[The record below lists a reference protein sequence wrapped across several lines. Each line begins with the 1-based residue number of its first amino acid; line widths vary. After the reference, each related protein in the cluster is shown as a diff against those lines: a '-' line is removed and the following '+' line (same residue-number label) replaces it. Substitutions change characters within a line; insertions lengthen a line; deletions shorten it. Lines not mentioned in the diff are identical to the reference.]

1 MSLQKQIT
9 ADLIAAMKAQD
20 AARLGTLRMV
30 KAALMNLA
38 KSGPGDEL
46 SDAEVTKTLQTLAK
60 QRREAAEQ
68 YDAAKRADLAAKER
82 AEIVFIEKYL
92 PQAATPAE
100 IAQAVDDAIAAT
112 GATSARDMGA
122 VMKATLARLAGR
134 NVDGRAVSAA
144 VKEKLVA

>member
-100 IAQAVDDAIAAT
+100 IAQAVDDAIVET
-112 GATSARDMGA
+112 GAASARDMGA

-134 NVDGRAVSAA
+134 NVNGRAVSAA
-144 VKEKLVA
+144 VKEKLGA